1 MHLGVCFRTQLNYLT
16 TAGLLEAR
24 FEALSEEA
32 FRLVLLSERR
42 SPPGTGPHTLFMVR
56 RFFPTQDGVDISY
69 SWPRESSVC
78 CLWLVLPLGVGGCV
92 CACMF
97 TPADHSPRGRW
108 ARWGAG
114 GGEPPAVSRAHSRA
128 LSLPPAFLW
137 GCARPRPPRPRKTRG
152 LCLHVAPAGSSAD
165 SARQPSQGLPCLLLR
180 RGSLSCPEPC
190 LKRLLGGG

>member
-1 MHLGVCFRTQLNYLT
+1 MHLGVCFRTQLNCPT

-56 RFFPTQDGVDISY
+56 RFFPTQDGVDISH
-69 SWPRESSVC
+69 SWPRECSVC
-78 CLWLVLPLGVGGCV
+78 CLWLLLPPGVGVCV

-97 TPADHSPRGRW
+97 IPADHSPRGRR

-114 GGEPPAVSRAHSRA
+114 GGEPPVGSRAHSRA
-128 LSLPPAFLW
+128 LSLPPALLW
-137 GCARPRPPRPRKTRG
+137 GYALPWPPASRAHPLVPGRPVGSACMWPRPEALQTVHGSRLG
-152 LCLHVAPAGSSAD
+152 VCLVCSSVGD
-165 SARQPSQGLPCLLLR
+165 HCPVPSR
-180 RGSLSCPEPC
+180 V
-190 LKRLLGGG
+190 